1 LKVHGHLAG
10 IRTSDLKALE
20 DLHTRRVPFDV
31 LTTHELART
40 LAKFSHQT
48 GRQSGV
54 LVDRSGKVHFVVVGD
69 ATKLMLPDV
78 GRMRAAEG
86 RLRGLRLIHT
96 HLYDEPRTRDD
107 VVDLTR
113 LRLDLVVAIC
123 LAPGEDRLLSVYYG
137 HNVPVPEGSSQSP
150 VRTYG
155 PIPYAQIEENPAA
168 LVEGLEQ
175 EFARLRRSRRRA
187 AAEGRVMLVQVLSRS
202 EARHADERMREL
214 EELSRTAGLEVAGKI
229 RQIRDR
235 VDPKTVLGKGKLD
248 EVVIECMNLD
258 VDVLIFDRD
267 LTATQASG
275 IARQTDLK
283 ILDRTQLILDIFA
296 QRAES
301 RDGKLQVELA
311 QMKYLLPRLGQKDDS
326 LSRLTGGIGGRGPGE
341 TKLEIGRRRARERVT
356 RLERELEVLAR
367 QREQRRASRTRSD
380 VPVVSVIGY
389 TTAGKST
396 LLNTLTA
403 ADVLAEDKLFATLD
417 TRSRR
422 YRLPS
427 GHTIVLSDTVGF
439 IRDLPKELFAAFRA
453 TFEEAADAD
462 LLLQIVDASD
472 PSYEIHLETTDKL
485 VESLSLGHV
494 PRLVVFNKCDLVP
507 SARAAQLAFE
517 HDAVAISALDRASLA
532 RLDERIERALRESG
546 RIT

>member
-1 LKVHGHLAG
+1 LNVHGHVAG
-10 IRTSDLKALE
+10 IRKSDLKALE
-20 DLHTRRVPFDV
+20 DLYTRRVPFDV
-31 LTTHELART
+31 LTTHDLARA

-96 HLYDEPRTRDD
+96 HLYDEPLTRDD
-107 VVDLTR
+107 IVDLTR

-155 PIPYAQIEENPAA
+155 PIPYSQIAEDPAA

-175 EFARLRRSRRRA
+175 EFARLRRSRRKA
-187 AAEGRVMLVQVLSRS
+187 AAEGRVMLVQVLSRA
-202 EARHADERMREL
+202 EAPHADERLREL
-214 EELSRTAGLEVAGKI
+214 EELSRTAGLEVAGKV

-258 VDVLIFDRD
+258 VDVLVFDRD

-389 TTAGKST
+389 TNAGKST
-396 LLNTLTA
+396 LLNTMTH

-462 LLLQIVDASD
+462 LLLQVVDASD

-494 PRLVVFNKCDLVP
+494 PRLLVLNKCDLVP
-507 SARAAQLAFE
+507 SSRAAQLAFE
-517 HDAVAISALDRASLA
+517 HDAVTISALDRASLS

>member
-96 HLYDEPRTRDD
+96 HLYDEPLTRDD

-123 LAPGEDRLLSVYYG
+123 LAPGEDRLLSVYCG

-389 TTAGKST
+389 TNAGKST